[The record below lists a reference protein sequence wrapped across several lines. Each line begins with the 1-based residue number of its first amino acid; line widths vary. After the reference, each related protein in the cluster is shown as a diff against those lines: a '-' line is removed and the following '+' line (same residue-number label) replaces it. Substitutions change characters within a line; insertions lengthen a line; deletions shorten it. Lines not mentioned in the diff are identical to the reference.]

1 MPSWNFKSISKQNPP
16 AKRSIILC
24 IIILCVYLLL
34 APAQGTT
41 VGHVSCGSQETP
53 NALITMLPDDVSF
66 EDIVASSHAS
76 STDACVAL
84 KNSARRMLNEGQW
97 GFDTCTTN
105 HVCTDES
112 KFTELH
118 EYHAELSGQKEGAT
132 SIINQA
138 GTVLLH
144 CDFGNESNF
153 LELHDVLFQPDGTAN
168 LICPAKL
175 ARAHDLTFAADSN
188 EIQLLHHGKQIGA
201 AINVGD
207 MYFLK
212 TIPFDTCTSL
222 STMLEDHIRFG
233 HPNETRLKQ
242 MYTMVDG
249 VKANPS
255 ADMEF
260 CSACAEGKLRRKNM
274 PTSRTTPADF
284 YEPGNFLHVDMWTF
298 PRKTDILGG
307 FKYFLLLSDDRTRYK
322 WGFLVSNKT
331 EVVRTI
337 ECKIT

>member
-1 MPSWNFKSISKQNPP
+1 MRVLTFGPCS
-16 AKRSIILC
+16 R
-24 IIILCVYLLL
+24 YH
-34 APAQGTT
+34 
-41 VGHVSCGSQETP
+41 VGHVSCGSQENP
-53 NALITMLPDDVSF
+53 NALITKLPDDVSF

-175 ARAHDLTFAADSN
+175 ARAHDLTFAADSK

-212 TIPFDTCTSL
+212 TIPIDTCTSL
-222 STMLEDHIRFG
+222 STLLEDHRRFG

-242 MYTMVDG
+242 MYPMVDG
-249 VKANPS
+249 VKPNFS
-255 ADMEF
+255 AEMEF
-260 CSACAEGKLRRKNM
+260 CSACAEGKL
-274 PTSRTTPADF
+274 
-284 YEPGNFLHVDMWTF
+284 
-298 PRKTDILGG
+298 
-307 FKYFLLLSDDRTRYK
+307 
-322 WGFLVSNKT
+322 
-331 EVVRTI
+331 
-337 ECKIT
+337 